1 MALEIGQLKPLALP
15 NILMAFLCLID
26 ETNRK
31 NIMSLLALFGTFETG
46 LIYALVALG
55 VLLSFRVL
63 DFPDLTADGSF
74 PLGAFAC
81 AVCMSAGWH
90 PLLAILIGFLAGVVA
105 GFITAL
111 LNVKLGILQLLAGI
125 IVMTALYS
133 VNLRIGGAP
142 NVPLLG
148 VESIFDWFTPFL
160 GTGIWQNSL
169 ILLLFTLLIK
179 CFLDCFFNTEIG
191 LAMRATGAN
200 PRMARAQGI
209 GTANMIMLGMAL
221 SNGLIALAGALFA
234 QLVGGADVSAGLGTI
249 VFGLAAVILGEA
261 LLPSKKMWVITLS
274 VLFGSI
280 VYRLFIMIAMGSE
293 TLSRL
298 GLKTQDL
305 NLITAVL
312 VVAVMLLP
320 QVKAKMKTR
329 KIPS

>member
-1 MALEIGQLKPLALP
+1 M
-15 NILMAFLCLID
+15 
-26 ETNRK
+26 T
-31 NIMSLLALFGTFETG
+31 LLALFGTFETG
-46 LIYALVALG
+46 LIFALVALG

-81 AVCMSAGWH
+81 AVCMTLGVN
-90 PLLAILIGFLAGVVA
+90 PILAVGVGFVA
-105 GFITAL
+105 GCVAGLLTAWL
-111 LNVKLGILQLLAGI
+111 HVKLGILQLLSGI

-142 NVPLLG
+142 NIPLLG
-148 VESIFDWFTPFL
+148 TETVFDLFKPMI
-160 GTGIWQNSL
+160 GTEFWQNSL
-169 ILLLFTLLIK
+169 ILLLITLAIK
-179 CFLDCFFNTEIG
+179 LGLNWFFSTETG

-209 GTANMIMLGMAL
+209 STPLMIMLGMAL

-261 LLPSKKMWVITLS
+261 LLPSKKIWVITLS
-274 VLFGSI
+274 VILGSI
-280 VYRLFIMIAMGSE
+280 IYRLFIMVAMGSE
-293 TLSRL
+293 TLAGL

-305 NLITAVL
+305 NLITSIL
-312 VVAVMLLP
+312 VVCVMLLP
-320 QVKAKMKTR
+320 QVKAKLKTR
-329 KIPS
+329 GKSS

>member
-1 MALEIGQLKPLALP
+1 
-15 NILMAFLCLID
+15 
-26 ETNRK
+26 
-31 NIMSLLALFGTFETG
+31 MSLIALFGTFETG
-46 LIYALVALG
+46 LIFALVALG

-81 AVCMSAGWH
+81 AVCMTSGFN
-90 PLLAILIGFLAGVVA
+90 PILAISIGFLAGAMA
-105 GFITAL
+105 GLITAW
-111 LNVKLGILQLLAGI
+111 LNVKLGILQLLSGI

-148 VESIFDWFTPFL
+148 SNTIFDLFKPII
-160 GTGIWQNSL
+160 GTGIWQNTAVL
-169 ILLLFTLLIK
+169 VLLTVIIKLGLDWFFT
-179 CFLDCFFNTEIG
+179 TETG

-200 PRMARAQGI
+200 PRMAKAQGI
-209 GTANMIMLGMAL
+209 STPLMVMLGMAL

-234 QLVGGADVSAGLGTI
+234 QLAGSADVSAGFGVI

-274 VLFGSI
+274 VALGSV
-280 VYRLFIMIAMGSE
+280 VYRLFIMVAMGSE
-293 TLSRL
+293 TLSRI

-305 NLITAVL
+305 NLITSVL
-312 VVAVMLLP
+312 VVLVMLLP
-320 QVKAKMKTR
+320 QIKSKLKN
-329 KIPS
+329 KG

>member
-1 MALEIGQLKPLALP
+1 M
-15 NILMAFLCLID
+15 
-26 ETNRK
+26 T
-31 NIMSLLALFGTFETG
+31 LLALFGTFETG
-46 LIYALVALG
+46 LIFALVALG

-81 AVCMSAGWH
+81 AVCMTLGVN
-90 PLLAILIGFLAGVVA
+90 PILAVGVGFVA
-105 GFITAL
+105 GAVAGLITAWL
-111 LNVKLGILQLLAGI
+111 HVKLGILQLLAGI

-142 NVPLLG
+142 NIPLLG
-148 VESIFDWFTPFL
+148 TDTIFDLFKPIL
-160 GTGIWQNSL
+160 GTGIWQNGL
-169 ILLLFTLLIK
+169 ILLLITLAIK
-179 CFLDCFFNTEIG
+179 FGLDWFFSTEMG

-209 GTANMIMLGMAL
+209 STPFMIMIGMAL

-261 LLPSKKMWVITLS
+261 LLPSKKIWVITLS
-274 VLFGSI
+274 VILGSI
-280 VYRLFIMIAMGSE
+280 IYRLFIMVAMGSE
-293 TLSRL
+293 TLAGL

-305 NLITAVL
+305 NLITSIL
-312 VVAVMLLP
+312 VVCVMLLP
-320 QVKAKMKTR
+320 QIKAKLKAR
-329 KIPS
+329 GNAS

>member
-1 MALEIGQLKPLALP
+1 
-15 NILMAFLCLID
+15 
-26 ETNRK
+26 
-31 NIMSLLALFGTFETG
+31 MSLIALFGTFETG
-46 LIYALVALG
+46 LIFALVALG

-81 AVCMSAGWH
+81 AVCMTSGFN
-90 PLLAILIGFLAGVVA
+90 PILAISIGFLAGAIA
-105 GFITAL
+105 GLITAW
-111 LNVKLGILQLLAGI
+111 LNVKLGILQLLSGI

-148 VESIFDWFTPFL
+148 SNTIFDLFKPII
-160 GTGIWQNSL
+160 GTGIWQNTAVL
-169 ILLLFTLLIK
+169 VLLTVIIKLGLDWFFT
-179 CFLDCFFNTEIG
+179 TETG

-200 PRMARAQGI
+200 PRMAKAQGI
-209 GTANMIMLGMAL
+209 STPLMVMLGMAL

-234 QLVGGADVSAGLGTI
+234 QLAGSADVSAGFGVI

-274 VLFGSI
+274 VALGSV
-280 VYRLFIMIAMGSE
+280 VYRLFIMVAMGSE
-293 TLSRL
+293 TLSRI

-305 NLITAVL
+305 NLITSVL
-312 VVAVMLLP
+312 VVLVMLLP
-320 QVKAKMKTR
+320 QIKSKLKN
-329 KIPS
+329 KG

>member
-1 MALEIGQLKPLALP
+1 
-15 NILMAFLCLID
+15 
-26 ETNRK
+26 
-31 NIMSLLALFGTFETG
+31 MSLIALFGTFETG
-46 LIYALVALG
+46 LIFALVALG

-81 AVCMSAGWH
+81 AVCMTSGFN
-90 PLLAILIGFLAGVVA
+90 PILAISIGFLAGALA
-105 GFITAL
+105 GLITAW
-111 LNVKLGILQLLAGI
+111 LNVKLGILQLLSGI

-148 VESIFDWFTPFL
+148 SNTIFDLFKPII
-160 GTGIWQNSL
+160 GTGIWQNTAVL
-169 ILLLFTLLIK
+169 VLLTVIIKLGLDWFFT
-179 CFLDCFFNTEIG
+179 TETG

-200 PRMARAQGI
+200 PRMAKAQGI
-209 GTANMIMLGMAL
+209 STPLMVMLGMAL

-234 QLVGGADVSAGLGTI
+234 QLAGSADVSAGFGVI

-274 VLFGSI
+274 VALGSV
-280 VYRLFIMIAMGSE
+280 VYRLFIMVAMGSE
-293 TLSRL
+293 TLSRI

-305 NLITAVL
+305 NLITSVL
-312 VVAVMLLP
+312 VVLVMLLP
-320 QVKAKMKTR
+320 QIKSKLKN
-329 KIPS
+329 KG

>member
-1 MALEIGQLKPLALP
+1 
-15 NILMAFLCLID
+15 
-26 ETNRK
+26 
-31 NIMSLLALFGTFETG
+31 MSWLALFGTFEMG
-46 LIYALVALG
+46 LVYALVALG
-55 VLLSFRVL
+55 VLMSFRVL

-81 AVCMSAGWH
+81 AVCMTLNIS
-90 PLLAILIGFLAGVVA
+90 PLLAVLIGFLAGAMAGVV
-105 GFITAL
+105 TAW

-148 VESIFDWFTPFL
+148 TETLFDFFHPLF
-160 GTGIWQNSL
+160 GVGIWQNAL
-169 ILLLFTLLIK
+169 ILLVIVVLIK
-179 CFLDCFFNTEIG
+179 LALDWFFATEIG

-200 PRMARAQGI
+200 LRMAKAQGI
-209 GTANMIMLGMAL
+209 ATARMVVLGMAL

-261 LLPSKKMWVITLS
+261 LLPSKNIWLITLS
-274 VLFGSI
+274 VILGSI
-280 VYRLFIMIAMGSE
+280 VYRLFIMVAMGSE
-293 TLSRL
+293 TLSQM

-305 NLITAVL
+305 NLITSIL
-312 VVAVMLLP
+312 VVLVMLLP
-320 QVKAKMKTR
+320 QVKAKLKQR
-329 KIPS
+329 KQLS

>member
-1 MALEIGQLKPLALP
+1 
-15 NILMAFLCLID
+15 
-26 ETNRK
+26 
-31 NIMSLLALFGTFETG
+31 MSLIALFGTFETG
-46 LIYALVALG
+46 LIFALVALG

-81 AVCMSAGWH
+81 AVCMTSGFN
-90 PLLAILIGFLAGVVA
+90 PILAISIGFLTGAMAGL
-105 GFITAL
+105 ITAW
-111 LNVKLGILQLLAGI
+111 LNVKLGILQLLSGI

-148 VESIFDWFTPFL
+148 SNTIFDLFKPII
-160 GTGIWQNSL
+160 GTGIWQNTAVL
-169 ILLLFTLLIK
+169 VLLTVIIKLGLDWFFT
-179 CFLDCFFNTEIG
+179 TETG

-200 PRMARAQGI
+200 PRMAKAQGI
-209 GTANMIMLGMAL
+209 STPLMVMLGMAL

-234 QLVGGADVSAGLGTI
+234 QLAGSADVSAGFGVI

-274 VLFGSI
+274 VALGSV
-280 VYRLFIMIAMGSE
+280 VYRLFIMVAMGSE
-293 TLSRL
+293 TLSRI

-305 NLITAVL
+305 NLITSVL
-312 VVAVMLLP
+312 VVLVMLLP
-320 QVKAKMKTR
+320 QIKSKLKN
-329 KIPS
+329 KG

>member
-1 MALEIGQLKPLALP
+1 
-15 NILMAFLCLID
+15 
-26 ETNRK
+26 
-31 NIMSLLALFGTFETG
+31 MSLIALFGTFETG
-46 LIYALVALG
+46 LIFALVALG

-81 AVCMSAGWH
+81 AVCMTSGFN
-90 PLLAILIGFLAGVVA
+90 PILAISIGFLTGAMAGL
-105 GFITAL
+105 ITAW
-111 LNVKLGILQLLAGI
+111 LNVKLGILQLLSGI

-148 VESIFDWFTPFL
+148 SNTIFDLFKPII
-160 GTGIWQNSL
+160 GTGIWQNTAVL
-169 ILLLFTLLIK
+169 VLLTIIIKLGLDWFFT
-179 CFLDCFFNTEIG
+179 TETG

-200 PRMARAQGI
+200 PRMAKAQGI
-209 GTANMIMLGMAL
+209 STPLMVMLGMAL

-234 QLVGGADVSAGLGTI
+234 QLAGSADVSAGFGVI

-274 VLFGSI
+274 VALGSV
-280 VYRLFIMIAMGSE
+280 VYRLFIMVAMGSE
-293 TLSRL
+293 TLSRI

-305 NLITAVL
+305 NLITSVL
-312 VVAVMLLP
+312 VVLVMLLP
-320 QVKAKMKTR
+320 QIKSKLKN
-329 KIPS
+329 KG